1 MEPHR
6 RDRSI
11 EGALGQ
17 AIVPDRYGNWFSGR
31 IAFRRLLRFAATP
44 RAHAETQQECQHHM
58 PHIDHE
64 LRQAIEH
71 HDVHS
76 CEAEHD
82 ELNEAREGGW
92 REHHP
97 WWDEHKHGR
106 HTQQDWDDPEHD
118 RDDYRYQLSGRLGG
132 SLPNV

>member
-1 MEPHR
+1 
-6 RDRSI
+6 
-11 EGALGQ
+11 
-17 AIVPDRYGNWFSGR
+17 
-31 IAFRRLLRFAATP
+31 
-44 RAHAETQQECQHHM
+44 M

-118 RDDYRYQLSGRLGG
+118 RDEIATNLAVTWADRCLMSDEVFPAISEGRCLPPLSLGVG
-132 SLPNV
+132 VEQNCNHAGGGHAALQRAGEGN